1 MNTMLEA
8 AASVVSS
15 VSTELPRIIFAIV
28 VGIVIGWD
36 RERKGRPAGVKTHAI
51 VCMSSALV
59 MMTGEH
65 VFLTFGIG
73 EITRLGAQVVSG
85 IGFLGAGAIILTGS
99 NKVTGLTTAASIWGA
114 GCIGLA
120 VGIGYFSGAS
130 VTLAG
135 ILFTFLV
142 LGKIE
147 KLISAHSK
155 AMDIYIETK
164 NIHCVGE
171 IISMAKAMGIRIIDV
186 NVTRP
191 KDKVYKKKSQV
202 IAVLLSIYLKE
213 SSQRHTLLLDLNQ
226 NENIEMIE
234 EV

>member
-1 MNTMLEA
+1 MDAFFEST
-8 AASVVSS
+8 SSFIDS
-15 VSTELPRIIFAIV
+15 VSVELPRIMFAIV
-28 VGIVIGWD
+28 VGIIIGWE

-99 NKVTGLTTAASIWGA
+99 NKVTGLTTAASIWSA

-120 VGIGYFSGAS
+120 IGIGYFSGAA

-135 ILFTFLV
+135 ILFTFIV
-142 LGKIE
+142 LGRIE
-147 KLISAHSK
+147 KYISARSK
-155 AMDIYIETK
+155 AMDIYFETK
-164 NIHCVGE
+164 NIHCIGE
-171 IISMAKAMGIRIIDV
+171 IISTAKARGIRIIDV

-191 KDKVYKKKSQV
+191 KDKSYKKKTQV
-202 IAVLLSIYLKE
+202 IAVLLSIYLKD
-213 SSQRHTLLLDLNQ
+213 SAQRQVLLLELNH